1 MSKPLDVY
9 QEAFCA
15 SSAENI
21 RLLAP
26 AGSGKTH
33 SLLWRCLSVYEARGG
48 SARFLVVTFTR
59 AARDELRKRLSAPE
73 FASIK
78 NSVEVATL
86 NSWGWRRVRQNYH
99 SPKLHV
105 SDADRSFCV
114 QNVLQPIWKK
124 HELLKGAIEAQA
136 FSAGKTIMNLIDLF
150 KSLGFEHRAS
160 NEQSLAHMAKVEALG
175 LRPIIDAAF
184 KELKGF
190 GTNDLFSDNSLDSF
204 LTFWREACEHL
215 FEQALFT
222 LEDQKYAALLD
233 LQVQREAGRRPVG
246 GTRFTHLLVDEF
258 QDVNPLDL
266 ALLQEIA
273 AWHQSSVTIV
283 GDDDQAIFE
292 WRGATFRY
300 IVHPDE
306 HFGCRFET
314 FILQKNYRCPRNLV
328 EASQRL
334 IRLNKNRVPKDV
346 IAVQEKDAD
355 IQVVAGPD
363 FSASLDKV
371 TDEVARFAESRL
383 GSSGSRIALVSRK
396 RAQLIPYQI
405 LLASRGIPFC
415 AAEDLQVFLSKAF
428 DNLTQVLAIR
438 ERCDDRPRG
447 RQIADDLIHMCDL
460 VKRYPIK
467 KAEKQALQR
476 HLMAANPRN
485 YSEGLDR
492 LAAYDGPLKGPNDD
506 SAMSQSFAG
515 AIRSVL
521 APDTVA
527 GVIDAL
533 SDHMTGLEKD
543 YGKSHEDIFYSDPPF
558 FYLAQFARRY
568 GDDFGRFIDDLN
580 EAARQL
586 AQLPADDDAYAD
598 IWAAPVHLMTALR
611 AKGKEFHTVIMLD
624 VNDGIWPTV
633 HAETVEQK
641 EQERRLFY
649 VAMTRAKERLILSWS
664 GRIGANVT
672 SISPFVREA
681 KLDEL
686 EELA

>member
-1 MSKPLDVY
+1 MSRPLDVY
-9 QEAFCA
+9 QEQFCDSFA
-15 SSAENI
+15 DNI

-33 SLLWRCLSVYEARGG
+33 SLLWRCLSVHAARGG

-59 AARDELRKRLSAPE
+59 AARDELRKRLASPE
-73 FASIK
+73 FAPIK

-86 NSWGWRRVRQNYH
+86 NAWGWRRVRQNYH

-105 SDADRSFCV
+105 TEADRSFCV
-114 QNVLQPIWKK
+114 QNALQPIWKK
-124 HELLKGAIEAQA
+124 HDLIEGAIEAQA

-150 KSLGFEHRAS
+150 KSLGFEHRKS
-160 NEQSLAHMAKVEALG
+160 SEEILAHMAHVEALG

-184 KELKGF
+184 RELKGF
-190 GTNDLFSDNSLDSF
+190 GTNDLFADRSLEAF
-204 LTFWREACEHL
+204 VAFWREACEHL
-215 FEQALFT
+215 LNQALFT
-222 LEDQKYAALLD
+222 LEDQKYGALLD

-246 GTRFTHLLVDEF
+246 GTRYTHLLVDEF

-266 ALLQEIA
+266 ALIKEIA
-273 AWHQSSVTIV
+273 AWHQSAVTIV

-300 IVHPDE
+300 IVHPKE
-306 HFGCRFET
+306 HFDRDFET
-314 FILQKNYRCPRNLV
+314 FILEKNYRCPRNLV

-334 IRLNKNRVPKDV
+334 IKVNKNRVPKNV
-346 IAVQEKDAD
+346 NAVQDKLAE
-355 IQVVAGPD
+355 IQAISSPD
-363 FSASLDKV
+363 FSVSLDHV
-371 TDEVARFAESRL
+371 TEIVAAFA
-383 GSSGSRIALVSRK
+383 GSAPAQSGSKIALVSRK

-415 AAEDLQVFLSKAF
+415 AAEDIQIFLSTAF
-428 DNLTQVLAIR
+428 DNLTKVLAIR
-438 ERCDDRPRG
+438 ERSDQRTRA

-467 KAEKQALQR
+467 RAEKQALHR
-476 HLMAANPRN
+476 TLMTANPRS
-485 YSEGLDR
+485 YDEGLACI
-492 LAAYDGPLKGPNDD
+492 AAYDGPLKGPNEN
-506 SAMSQSFAG
+506 SAMSQAFAA

-527 GVIDAL
+527 GVIGAL
-533 SDHMTGLEKD
+533 GDHLTGLEKD

-558 FYLAQFARRY
+558 FYLAQFAGRY
-568 GDDFGRFIDDLN
+568 GSDFGAFIDDLE
-580 EAARQL
+580 EASRQL
-586 AQLPADDDAYAD
+586 AQLPADEDATSD
-598 IWAAPVHLMTALR
+598 VWAAPVHLMTALR
-611 AKGKEFHTVIMLD
+611 AKGKEFHTVVMLD

-633 HAETVEQK
+633 HAETEEQN

-664 GRIGANVT
+664 GRIGG
-672 SISPFVREA
+672 SIAIRSPF
-681 KLDEL
+681 L
-686 EELA
+686 EEAGLVSLARV